1 VLERAKAVA
10 EALVLGRVSRFAL
23 DAAKSLVE
31 LVELG
36 TARDDGSRVDDSRP
50 DVLGERGFSCR
61 QVRTSC
67 GELGLG
73 AGEGLLGLVQG
84 GQALLDVCEALLGRF
99 GGTRGS
105 SGEVGLHSQED
116 ALARLQL
123 SLALVQ
129 LLCIRGETG
138 LRVVQRPLV
147 YRSSAPGPTDT
158 PHGVGELTLA
168 LLHRGDA
175 LGQLATKAAELLLGR
190 DQDRVQALLL
200 ALDRERLGLLSTE
213 QGHASMICAASRFSC
228 LSLRG
233 ALEALFRAGTSND
246 LLALAE
252 AETGLL
258 RPKCLPK
265 LLQARVEILD
275 LPLYG
280 RVQTLGQTLPE
291 LLALLRE
298 LFDLG
303 M

>member
-1 VLERAKAVA
+1 MIE
-10 EALVLGRVSRFAL
+10 
-23 DAAKSLVE
+23 
-31 LVELG
+31 
-36 TARDDGSRVDDSRP
+36 
-50 DVLGERGFSCR
+50 C
-61 QVRTSC
+61 
-67 GELGLG
+67 
-73 AGEGLLGLVQG
+73 
-84 GQALLDVCEALLGRF
+84 
-99 GGTRGS
+99 
-105 SGEVGLHSQED
+105 
-116 ALARLQL
+116 
-123 SLALVQ
+123 
-129 LLCIRGETG
+129 
-138 LRVVQRPLV
+138 PLV
-147 YRSSAPGPTDT
+147 YGSSTRGPTDP

-168 LLHRGDA
+168 LLDRGDA
-175 LGQLATKAAELLLGR
+175 LGELTAETTELLLGR
-190 DQDRVQALLL
+190 DPDRVQALLL